1 MLCHRIPLV
10 KKKSLR
16 QNLIENG
23 KLKEFMRTHKYN
35 LGSKYIREAATLV
48 SDQPLQNYLD
58 VSVWAGSCWHT
69 AVGGW
74 HLMDQD
80 CMGGQRGGDG
90 AGKGREVG

>member
-1 MLCHRIPLV
+1 MLRHRIPLV

-23 KLKEFMRTHKYN
+23 KLKEFMKTHKYN

-58 VSVWAGSCWHT
+58 VSMWAGSRPAPRT
-69 AVGGW
+69 QA
-74 HLMDQD
+74 
-80 CMGGQRGGDG
+80 RGERGDP
-90 AGKGREVG
+90 RVWEDRPVYTPRQV

>member
-1 MLCHRIPLV
+1 MLRHRIPLV

-23 KLKEFMRTHKYN
+23 KLKEFMKTHKYN

-58 VSVWAGSCWHT
+58 LTTT
-69 AVGGW
+69 ASTLKTPPPMRPPVR
-74 HLMDQD
+74 H
-80 CMGGQRGGDG
+80 CPSPTEP
-90 AGKGREVG
+90 AA

>member
-1 MLCHRIPLV
+1 MLRHRIPLV

-23 KLKEFMRTHKYN
+23 KLKEFMKTHKYN

-58 VSVWAGSCWHT
+58 VSMWAGSGPAPRT
-69 AVGGW
+69 
-74 HLMDQD
+74 QP
-80 CMGGQRGGDG
+80 RGERGDP
-90 AGKGREVG
+90 RVWEDRPVYTPRQV